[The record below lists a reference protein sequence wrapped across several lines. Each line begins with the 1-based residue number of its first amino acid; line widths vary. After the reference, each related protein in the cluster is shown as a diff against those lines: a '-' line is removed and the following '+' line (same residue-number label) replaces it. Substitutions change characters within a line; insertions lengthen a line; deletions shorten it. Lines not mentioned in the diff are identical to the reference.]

1 MTRHAILFAALLAT
15 LLARPVRAAAEDPPV
30 PPPISCGNGVV
41 GGINCIP
48 NKHELKLARQAFER
62 GVKLNQHERLEEAL
76 AQFDEAS
83 RLVPQDMKFLTA
95 REMLRAKL
103 VFDHVEA
110 GNAFL
115 ATNARLRAAAE
126 FHAAVNLDPDN
137 SFAQERLAEAAR
149 EIEPRPVQHPIALA
163 EESEQIQL
171 MPSDERATFHFVG
184 DTKELF
190 TQLAAAYKMNV
201 QIDDSL
207 GPHAVHFNVDKVD
220 FFTAL
225 RLACEVSKGM
235 WVALGPKQVLILKD
249 NQENH
254 KQYDPV
260 MLGTFALPPHSNP
273 QEATELM
280 NAIKSVLEVQ
290 KVQLGQTANTLEVR
304 APEATVEAVGRL
316 IDQLQQPR
324 PEVMLNIRIF
334 QISHMFTRNMG
345 LHAPNTFNLFN
356 IPAVALAGLG
366 GQSISSLI
374 NQLISSGGIN
384 QAGST
389 ALSGLLSQLEGQ
401 ANSIFSQPLATFGGG
416 LTFMGLSLDRLA
428 AQLAL
433 NESWSREL
441 DDVQIRA
448 GQGTDATFHLGEKY
462 PIMNGSYAPIYNSAA
477 ISKVLGN
484 QSYVAPVPSVS
495 YEDIGLN
502 LKAKPTIQGDGTVTL
517 QLELQVRSLTGQS
530 TNGIPEI
537 SNKEYKGS
545 IRLSDG
551 EPAFLAGQISTS
563 DTVSMSGLPVLSGIP
578 GLNLL
583 TSVHTKEEEDDEL
596 MISITPHILSNFE
609 RSTPEIWLSQQSGR

>member
-1 MTRHAILFAALLAT
+1 MIRPSILFAAMLALLLAGT
-15 LLARPVRAAAEDPPV
+15 VPAAAEDPPV
-30 PPPISCGNGVV
+30 PPLISCGNGVA

-48 NKHELKLARQAFER
+48 TKHDLKLARAAFDR
-62 GVKLNQHERLEEAL
+62 GVKLNKHERLEEAL
-76 AQFDEAS
+76 AQFEEAS
-83 RLVPQDMKFLTA
+83 RLAPQDMHFLTA
-95 REMLRAKL
+95 REMVKAKL
-103 VFDHVEA
+103 VFDHIEA
-110 GNAFL
+110 GNKFL
-115 ATNARLRAAAE
+115 ATDARLRAAAE
-126 FHAAVNLDPDN
+126 FQAAVNLDPDN
-137 SFAQERLAEAAR
+137 SFAQERLAEATR
-149 EIEPRPVQHPIALA
+149 QTEPRPVRHPVALA
-163 EESEQIQL
+163 EESEPIQL
-171 MPSDERATFHFVG
+171 MPSDERATFHFEG
-184 DTKELF
+184 DIKELF
-190 TQLAAAYKMNV
+190 TQLAAAYKMSV

-207 GPHAVHFNVDKVD
+207 AAHAVRFNVDKVD
-220 FFTAL
+220 FLTAL

-249 NQENH
+249 NPENH
-254 KQYDPV
+254 KQYDRV
-260 MLGTFALPPHSNP
+260 MLGTFALPPHSSP

-280 NAIKSVLEVQ
+280 TAVKSVLEVQ
-290 KVQLGQTANTLEVR
+290 KIQLGQTADTLEVR
-304 APEATVEAVGRL
+304 APAATVEAVGRL

-324 PEVMLNIRIF
+324 PEVMLNLRVF
-334 QISHMFTRNMG
+334 QISHMLTRNMG
-345 LHAPNTFNLFN
+345 LHAPNTFTLYN

-384 QAGST
+384 QAGSSS
-389 ALSGLLSQLEGQ
+389 LSGLLSQLEGQ

-416 LTFMGLSLDRLA
+416 LTFMGLSLDQLA
-428 AQLAL
+428 AQLSL

-448 GQGTDATFHLGEKY
+448 SQGTEATFHLGEKY
-462 PIMNGSYAPIYNSAA
+462 PIMNASYAPIYNSSA

-484 QSYVAPVPSVS
+484 QSYVAPVPSVN
-495 YEDIGLN
+495 YEDIGLS
-502 LKAKPTIQGDGTVTL
+502 LKAKPIIEGDGSVSL

-545 IRLSDG
+545 IRLVDG